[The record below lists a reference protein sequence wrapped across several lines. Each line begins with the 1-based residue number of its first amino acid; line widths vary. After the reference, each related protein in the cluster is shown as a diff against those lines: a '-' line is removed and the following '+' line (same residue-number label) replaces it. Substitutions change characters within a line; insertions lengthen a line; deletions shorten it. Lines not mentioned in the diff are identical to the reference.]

1 MFYILAAIF
10 LWSSLGVVIR
20 LSGIAVHSLIFFSSI
35 VSVAIAGS
43 LFLKRDLR
51 RHIPSKDRLVPL
63 LILGPLSLINSYSF
77 FYSYKNTTVANAVLT
92 HYTAPIFV
100 ALLAPIFL
108 KERLTLRLAIA
119 VLVSTAG
126 LWIMLNMSAKDLMN
140 LIVAGDKDTR
150 GIIAGLISG
159 IAYAFIV
166 ITFRVFSQNYH
177 PLVLTFAQN
186 TIIAFILF
194 PYPALAGSNRFSI
207 YNNTIAQGLWAVA
220 VMGIV
225 HSTIAPLLYFRG
237 IRTVTANRAAILGY
251 LEPVCAILLGFIFL
265 DEVISLRT
273 FIGGSMIL
281 FSGYLTIT
289 NVPPWRDRTDH

>member
-1 MFYILAAIF
+1 MFYILTAIF

-51 RHIPSKDRLVPL
+51 RHIPSKNRLLPL

-92 HYTAPIFV
+92 HYTAPVFV
-100 ALLAPIFL
+100 ALLAPVFL
-108 KERLTLRLAIA
+108 RERLTLRLAIA
-119 VLVSTAG
+119 VIVSTAG
-126 LWIMLNMSAKDLMN
+126 LWIMLNISAKDLMN
-140 LIVAGDKDTR
+140 LILVGDKNTR

-166 ITFRVFSQNYH
+166 LTFRVLSQNYH

-186 TIIAFILF
+186 TIIAFILL
-194 PYPALAGSNRFSI
+194 PFSS
-207 YNNTIAQGLWAVA
+207 YNNTIVQGLWAVA

-251 LEPVCAILLGFIFL
+251 LEPVCAILLGFVFL

-289 NVPPWRDRTDH
+289 NH

>member
-1 MFYILAAIF
+1 MFYILTAIF

-35 VSVAIAGS
+35 VSVVIAGS

-51 RHIPSKDRLVPL
+51 RHIPSKNHLVPL

-119 VLVSTAG
+119 VIVSTAG

-140 LIVAGDKDTR
+140 LILAGDKNTR

-166 ITFRVFSQNYH
+166 ITFRVLAQNYH

-194 PYPALAGSNRFSI
+194 PFSS

-225 HSTIAPLLYFRG
+225 HSTVAPLLYFRG

-251 LEPVCAILLGFIFL
+251 LEPVCAILLGYVFL

-281 FSGYLTIT
+281 ISGYLTIT
-289 NVPPWRDRTDH
+289 NH

>member
-1 MFYILAAIF
+1 MFYILTAIF

-43 LFLKRDLR
+43 LFFKRDLR
-51 RHIPSKDRLVPL
+51 RHVPSKNRLVPL

-100 ALLAPIFL
+100 ALLAPLFL
-108 KERLTLRLAIA
+108 RERLTLRLAIA
-119 VLVSTAG
+119 VIVSTAG
-126 LWIMLNMSAKDLMN
+126 LWIMLNISAKDLMN
-140 LIVAGDKDTR
+140 LILSGDKNTR

-166 ITFRVFSQNYH
+166 ITFRVLSQNYH

-186 TIIAFILF
+186 TFIAFILL
-194 PYPALAGSNRFSI
+194 PFSS
-207 YNNTIAQGLWAVA
+207 YNNTIAQGLWAIA

-251 LEPVCAILLGFIFL
+251 LEPVCAILLGFVFL

-273 FIGGSMIL
+273 LIGGSMIL
-281 FSGYLTIT
+281 VSGYLTIT
-289 NVPPWRDRTDH
+289 NH